1 MRTASV
7 LMGLAVV
14 VATHSAL
21 AQTAL
26 TTTRVASGLN
36 HPLCIA
42 HAPGDPNRLFI
53 LEQPGRIRILNLSS
67 GVLNPTAFLDISAS
81 VATNWLEY
89 GLLGIAFH
97 PDYQNNGFF
106 YINYNPNNLTVADTL
121 VARYHVS
128 ANPDV
133 ADPASATTILRFGYG
148 TRREHRSG
156 WMDFGPDGYLYLT
169 TGDGAENDPDGA
181 AQNLSLLRGKLLRLD
196 VNGPD
201 GIPGTSDDDEF
212 PADANRNYCI
222 PIGNPYRGSATNA
235 QEIWGAGLRNAW
247 RCSFDRLTGDLW
259 IGDVGQGQREEVDF
273 QPAGAAG
280 GRNYGWR
287 CTEGTFCT
295 GLTGCTCNGPTLT
308 PPIYEYNHTIGVSVT
323 GGYVYRGCAIPDLR
337 GTYMFGDYQVNKFFS
352 LRYNG
357 TVTNF
362 TDRTAE
368 LAPGGGLTL
377 ATPSAFGEDLA
388 GELYI
393 CDWSGGEVFKI
404 VPRTTPP
411 PSLVITQQPLP
422 AMACIGGAV
431 QLTVG
436 ATSTGSPAAFR
447 WRLGASSLSDGT
459 LPSGTVVTGSG
470 TATLSLTNL
479 RPDEAGLYSCVV
491 SNACRSLP
499 SGSAPVS
506 VNSADFDNNGDAG
519 TDADIEAFFA
529 CLAGNCCAACG
540 SADFNGDG
548 DVGTDADIE
557 SFFRVLGGG
566 PC

>member
-1 MRTASV
+1 MRSSPP
-7 LMGLAVV
+7 LLGLV
-14 VATHSAL
+14 VAVATQAAL
-21 AQTAL
+21 AQTSL

-53 LEQPGRIRILNLSS
+53 LEQPGRVRILNLTT
-67 GVLNPTAFLDISAS
+67 GVLNPTAFLDISSS

-121 VARYHVS
+121 ISRYHVS

-181 AQNLSLLRGKLLRLD
+181 GQNLAILRGKVLRLD

-201 GIPGTSDDDEF
+201 GIPGTPDDDEF
-212 PADANRNYCI
+212 PADPNKQYRI
-222 PIGNPYRGSATNA
+222 PLSNPYHGSATNA
-235 QEIWGAGLRNAW
+235 QEIWAYGVRNAW

-273 QPAGAAG
+273 QAAGLAG

-308 PPIYEYNHTIGVSVT
+308 PPIYEYTHSIGVSVT

-337 GTYMFGDYQVNKFFS
+337 GTYVFGDYQVSKFFS

-357 TVTNF
+357 TVTEF
-362 TDRTAE
+362 RDRTTE

-377 ATPSAFGEDLA
+377 QTPSAFGEDLA
-388 GELYI
+388 GEVYI
-393 CDWSGGEVFKI
+393 CDYSGGEVFKL

-411 PSLVITQQPLP
+411 PSLVITQQPAP
-422 AMACIGGAV
+422 EMACLGNAV
-431 QLTVG
+431 QLSVL
-436 ATSTGSPAAFR
+436 ATSTGSPAAYR
-447 WRLGASSLSDGT
+447 WRLGGSTLSDGA
-459 LPSGTVVTGSG
+459 LPSGTVVGGSG
-470 TATLSLTNL
+470 TATLTLSNVQ
-479 RPDEAGLYSCVV
+479 PDEAGSYSCLL
-491 SNACRSLP
+491 SNACMTVASN
-499 SGSAPVS
+499 SVPVS
-506 VNSADFDNNGDAG
+506 VNSADFNNDGDSG

-529 CLAGNCCAACG
+529 CLAGNCCVACG
-540 SADFNGDG
+540 SADFNADG

-557 SFFRVLGGG
+557 SFFRVLGGQA
-566 PC
+566 C